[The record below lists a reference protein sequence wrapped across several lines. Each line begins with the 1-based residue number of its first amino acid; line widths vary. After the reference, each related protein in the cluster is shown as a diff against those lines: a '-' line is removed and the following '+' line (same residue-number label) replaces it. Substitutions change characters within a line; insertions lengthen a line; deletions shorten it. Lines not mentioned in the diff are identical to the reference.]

1 MKPYPLA
8 NHGSPLLLLALTG
21 LSLPLQA
28 ALTPSEQEL
37 ATALTNACNA
47 LQGGVGEGGP
57 INPPPF
63 TAARNL
69 VGENNLRNACNAI
82 RNADSRTAFEDA
94 VKGFIPIQIP
104 AQGTSSIE
112 VSNRQFDN
120 ITARMQALRS
130 GARGI
135 STSGLSLQ
143 GFAPSDH
150 LATSGRLSGGSAGA
164 DETPLVGGLG
174 VFING
179 SLSTGDKDSSD
190 SELGFDFDTQ
200 GLTAGVDYRFSDKLI
215 VGGAVGYVNN
225 VTDFVSNRGDMG
237 VDGYTLSLYATYYHD
252 QHGYLDAIASLGWND
267 FTTNRRVDP
276 GSGIPAA
283 IVSGDTQGTEYTLS
297 VGGGYDFNRGGL
309 SFGPFAR
316 VNYISADIDSYTE
329 NTSTGFEFDYD
340 DQSVQSLRTH
350 LGAQLSYAI
359 STSRGI
365 LSPQLRA
372 EWAHEFQDDSRFI
385 TARFLND
392 PTQTQFSLH
401 TDNPDRNFF
410 NLGVGLTATFAEGRS
425 AFLYYEKTLKERD
438 LNQESIAAGVRL
450 TF

>member
-94 VKGFIPIQIP
+94 V
-104 AQGTSSIE
+104 
-112 VSNRQFDN
+112 
-120 ITARMQALRS
+120 MQALRS

-215 VGGAVGYVNN
+215 GGGAVGYVNN

-329 NTSTGFEFDYD
+329 NTSTGFEFDYY